1 MPQLPTVPEG
11 VLSPRA
17 KRTYDLAKWFAGL
30 TASMIGVVAAL
41 LWALSTLGLV
51 SFGAEAKA
59 EAKPPSFTAAAD
71 LQALKSSLDA
81 LRLQTAETAAKV
93 ERLDDRLRDV
103 QIDVGALKAA
113 SERRR

>member
-1 MPQLPTVPEG
+1 MGLGPPTMPEG
-11 VLSPRA
+11 VFSKSA
-17 KRTYDLAKWFAGL
+17 A
-30 TASMIGVVAAL
+30 TAYKTIAFVASLIVLGVV
-41 LWALSTLGLV
+41 LGW
-51 SFGAEAKA
+51 GAGSLIGSNA
-59 EAKPPSFTAAAD
+59 EAKPEKPTFGAAAD

-93 ERLDDRLRDV
+93 ERLDDRVREV